1 MANLSTEPVVY
12 APDHLQRQPTVTS
25 QNQLQNDILMSALP
39 APEEP
44 EDPSHEPQFPS
55 RPPNIHDWTP
65 FPARVMFVRP
75 FIGWILCNIITLVV
89 LWALSQ
95 SREGLLAINL
105 QHKDVL
111 FVWHFV
117 PTTIATANNLGFSA
131 IGSASLICQPY
142 LNLLRERGA
151 SAKESLTL
159 DYSGPLPRVAFMAI
173 RRRHWVAFFF
183 STSML

>member
-1 MANLSTEPVVY
+1 MANLSTEPVIY
-12 APDHLQRQPTVTS
+12 APDHLQHQPTITS
-25 QNQLQNDILMSALP
+25 QNQLQNDINMSALP

-44 EDPSHEPQFPS
+44 ENPSHKPQFPS
-55 RPPNIHDWTP
+55 CLPNIHDWTP
-65 FPARVMFVRP
+65 FPARVMFVCL
-75 FIGWILCNIITLVV
+75 FIRWILCNIITLVV

-117 PTTIATANNLGFSA
+117 PTAIATANNLGFSA
-131 IGSASLICQPY
+131 IESASLICQPY
-142 LNLLRERGA
+142 LNLLQERGA

-159 DYSGPLPRVAFMAI
+159 DYSGLLPRVAFMAI
-173 RRRHWVAFFF
+173 C
-183 STSML
+183 

>member
-1 MANLSTEPVVY
+1 
-12 APDHLQRQPTVTS
+12 
-25 QNQLQNDILMSALP
+25 MSALP

-44 EDPSHEPQFPS
+44 EDPSHKSQFPS
-55 RPPNIHDWTP
+55 HLPNIHDWTP
-65 FPARVMFVRP
+65 FPARVMFVHL

-95 SREGLLAINL
+95 SREGLLTINL
-105 QHKDVL
+105 QHKDVH

-117 PTTIATANNLGFSA
+117 PTAIAMANNLGFSA
-131 IGSASLICQPY
+131 IGSALLICQPY
-142 LNLLRERGA
+142 LNLLWERSA

-159 DYSGPLPRVAFMAI
+159 DYSGPLPSVAFMAI
-173 RRRHWVAFFF
+173 CQCHWVAFFF

>member
-1 MANLSTEPVVY
+1 MANLSTEPVIY
-12 APDHLQRQPTVTS
+12 ALDHLQCQPTVTS
-25 QNQLQNDILMSALP
+25 QNQLQNDINMSALP

-44 EDPSHEPQFPS
+44 EDPFHKPQFPS
-55 RPPNIHDWTP
+55 HLPNIHDWTP
-65 FPARVMFVRP
+65 FPARVMFVCL
-75 FIGWILCNIITLVV
+75 FIRWILCNIITLVV

-95 SREGLLAINL
+95 SREGLAINL

-117 PTTIATANNLGFSA
+117 PTAIAMANNLGFSA

-142 LNLLRERGA
+142 LNQLQERGT

-159 DYSGPLPRVAFMAI
+159 DYSEPLPRMTLLQTV
-173 RRRHWVAFFF
+173 
-183 STSML
+183 L